1 MFFII
6 HHQRMVCCL
15 IQQLDNLH
23 HHIFYVSIVDDIS
36 RWFCMY
42 RMDIQIEIPFWL
54 IKLLGP
60 LLTCPNFCFCQPII
74 VAWKIYWSE
83 NAFEAC
89 SSVLPCLW
97 QEWRFQPLR
106 TWASFAITFPQ
117 FKALVRTLVQSTYG
131 WMRLPIQPLDSK
143 FIQTTLL
150 GMIFCQYK

>member
-15 IQQLDNLH
+15 IQQFDNLH

-83 NAFEAC
+83 DAFEAC
-89 SSVLPCLW
+89 SSVLSLW
-97 QEWRFQPLR
+97 QEWRFQPQR
-106 TWASFAITFPQ
+106 TWAGFAIIFPQ